1 MAGKK
6 DGDGK
11 VAERKFTEHLKE
23 LMLNPLWFGHRF
35 PDAGVCMG
43 RVPVQPAD
51 YMVMYN
57 GSPMMLLECKESKS
71 ETSVPASRFT
81 QVPKMTRFVMAGGKA
96 GFCIYFRYAAEPYW
110 IFVSLEDA
118 KNIGTSLK
126 VTDEFKRYADI
137 RYLMEDIRKELKG

>member
-11 VAERKFTEHLKE
+11 IAEGKFTEHLKE
-23 LMLNPLWFGHRF
+23 LMKDKLWWGHKL
-35 PDAGVCMG
+35 PDASVCLG
-43 RVPVQPAD
+43 RVPAQPAD
-51 YMVMYN
+51 YMVTYN

-96 GFCIYFRYAAEPYW
+96 GFCVYFRYAVKTYW
-110 IFVSLEDA
+110 IFVPLEDA
-118 KNIGTSLK
+118 KAIDKSLK
-126 VTDEFKRYADI
+126 VTPDYKRYTDI
-137 RYLMEDIRKELKG
+137 QSLMQDVKEELSK